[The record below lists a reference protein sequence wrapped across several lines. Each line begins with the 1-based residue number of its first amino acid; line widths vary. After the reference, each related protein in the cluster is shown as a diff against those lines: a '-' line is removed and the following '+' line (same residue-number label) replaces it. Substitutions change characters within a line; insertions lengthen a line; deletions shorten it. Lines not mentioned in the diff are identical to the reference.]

1 MGCCLTKKS
10 RDNKPGRITTSGKE
24 PLLNDDRLSVV
35 RGVSLTGDPSRNS
48 DIFHTTSSQA
58 SYDTASI
65 DGLGAYDPPQG
76 GDGQGDVSS
85 RKVVGKSLIE
95 VPGLNELDKR
105 TWAYKRGHM
114 VRNWRKRYIVIND
127 GEVLYYE
134 KCDERTKSGINPKGK
149 VSDLKSQK

>member
-10 RDNKPGRITTSGKE
+10 RDNKPGRSAAVGKE
-24 PLLNDDRLSVV
+24 PLLQDDRLNSV
-35 RGVSLTGDPSRNS
+35 RGVSLTREPSRNS
-48 DIFHTTSSQA
+48 DVFHTTSSQA

-65 DGLGAYDPPQG
+65 DGLGTYDPPNH
-76 GDGQGDVSS
+76 GDGQDVTS
-85 RKVVGKSLIE
+85 RRVVGKSLIE
-95 VPGLNELDKR
+95 VPELSELDKR

-149 VSDLKSQK
+149 VSEET